1 MVPIT
6 TAVFRVLRI
15 YRYLL
20 LISVFTCQL
29 TLANAQY
36 FALAGHQKKAHI
48 RFRMVRDLIII
59 PLYINHKGPFNF
71 VLDSGVGLMIITDPK
86 LVDSIDVNTKRTILL
101 YGAGN
106 TISYEAFATSV
117 LDITIPGGI
126 VSKYVSAAI
135 FKKDHFGLSNYT
147 GMPIHGLL
155 GYEFFSQLAVKLNF
169 SDSTLVVGKPGTFKP
184 FKKGVQLPITIE
196 ERKPYVKTNIT
207 MPDGCPAEHKCI
219 VDLGA
224 THPLSLDN
232 KDFHKESVQKSIVA
246 NIGMG
251 LTGPIVGVLTRINE
265 ISLGKYSFKN
275 VITSFPD
282 SNIHMNYLVP
292 RDGNLGLGLLKKFNI
307 VLDYSSGKMYLK
319 PNYRFKEPFEHD
331 MSGLEFYAGGDDL
344 KRIIISRVEP
354 GSAGEEA
361 GLNEN
366 DEIMAVNLKP
376 VDQLGIMDIDRMF
389 RSKDDRSF
397 IIEYRRKEV
406 FYSTVITL
414 KRRI

>member
-1 MVPIT
+1 MFRLLPIG
-6 TAVFRVLRI
+6 
-15 YRYLL
+15 RYLL
-20 LISVFTCQL
+20 LIPVLICHF

-36 FALAGHQKKAHI
+36 FALAGHQKKARL
-48 RFRMVRDLIII
+48 RFQMLRDLMVI

-86 LVDSIDVNTKRTILL
+86 LVDSIDVNTKRTLKL

-106 TISYEAFATSV
+106 AISYEAYATSV
-117 LDITIPGGI
+117 LDIVIPGGL

-135 FKKDHFGLSNYT
+135 FKEDHFGLSNYT

-169 SDSTLVVGKPGTFKP
+169 SDSTLIAANPGSFKP
-184 FKKGVQLPITIE
+184 FKRGVELPISIE
-196 ERKPYVKTNIT
+196 ERKPYIKTNI
-207 MPDGCPAEHKCI
+207 MMADGCLAEHKFI

-232 KDFHKESVQKSIVA
+232 KDFHRESVQKSIVA

-251 LTGPIVGVLTRINE
+251 LTGPIVGVLSRINE
-265 ISLGKYSFKN
+265 INLGKYLFKD

-282 SNIHMNYLVP
+282 SNIHISYIVP
-292 RDGNLGLGLLKKFNI
+292 RDGNLGLGLLKKFNM
-307 VLDYSSGKMYLK
+307 VLDYSKGKMYLK
-319 PNYRFKEPFEHD
+319 ANYRFKEPFEHD
-331 MSGLEFYAGGDDL
+331 MTGLEYYAGGDDL
-344 KRIIISRVEP
+344 KRVIISRVEP

-361 GLNEN
+361 GFKEN
-366 DEIMAVNLKP
+366 DEITAINLKSIS
-376 VDQLGIMDIDRMF
+376 QLGIMDVDRMF
-389 RSKDDRSF
+389 RSKAERSF
-397 IIEYRRKEV
+397 IIEYRRKET
-406 FYSTVITL
+406 FYSTIITL

>member
-1 MVPIT
+1 MPIG
-6 TAVFRVLRI
+6 
-15 YRYLL
+15 RYLL
-20 LISVFTCQL
+20 LIPVLICHL

-36 FALAGHQKKAHI
+36 FALAGHQKKARL
-48 RFRMVRDLIII
+48 RFQMVRDLMVI

-86 LVDSIDVNTKRTILL
+86 LVDSIDVNTKRTLKL

-106 TISYEAFATSV
+106 AISYEAYATSV
-117 LDITIPGGI
+117 LDIVIPGGL

-135 FKKDHFGLSNYT
+135 FKEDHFGLSNYT

-169 SDSTLVVGKPGTFKP
+169 SDSTLIAANPGSFKP
-184 FKKGVQLPITIE
+184 FKRGVELPISIE
-196 ERKPYVKTNIT
+196 ERKPYIKTNIM
-207 MPDGCPAEHKCI
+207 MPDGCLAEHKFI

-232 KDFHKESVQKSIVA
+232 KDFHRESVQKSIVA

-251 LTGPIVGVLTRINE
+251 LTGPIVGVLSRINE
-265 ISLGKYSFKN
+265 INLGKYLFKD

-282 SNIHMNYLVP
+282 SNIHISYIVP
-292 RDGNLGLGLLKKFNI
+292 RDGNLGLGLLKKFNM
-307 VLDYSSGKMYLK
+307 VLDYSKGAMYLK
-319 PNYRFKEPFEHD
+319 ANYRFKEPFEHD
-331 MSGLEFYAGGDDL
+331 MTGLEYYAGGDDL
-344 KRIIISRVEP
+344 KRVIISRVEP

-361 GLNEN
+361 GFKEN
-366 DEIMAVNLKP
+366 DEITAINLKSIF
-376 VDQLGIMDIDRMF
+376 QLGIMDVDRMF
-389 RSKDDRSF
+389 RSKAERSL
-397 IIEYRRKEV
+397 IIEYRRKET
-406 FYSTVITL
+406 FYSTIITL

>member
-1 MVPIT
+1 MFP
-6 TAVFRVLRI
+6 VLLL

-20 LISVFTCQL
+20 LIAIFTCQL
-29 TLANAQY
+29 TLAKGQY
-36 FALAGHQKKAHI
+36 FALAGQKKKAHI
-48 RFRMVRDLIII
+48 HFQMVRDLVII

-86 LVDSIDVNTKRTILL
+86 LVDSIDVNTKRTIQL

-106 TISYEAFATSV
+106 AISYEAFATSA
-117 LDITIPGGI
+117 LDVVIPGGI

-135 FKKDHFGLSNYT
+135 FKKDHFGLSNFT

-169 SDSTLVVGKPGTFKP
+169 SDSTLIAAKPGTFKP
-184 FKKGVQLPITIE
+184 FKKGVELPISIE
-196 ERKPYVKTNIT
+196 ERKPYIKTNII
-207 MPDGCPAEHKCI
+207 MPDGCPAEHKFI

-232 KDFHKESVQKSIVA
+232 KTLHKESVQKSIVA

-251 LTGPIVGVLTRINE
+251 LTGPIAGVLSRISE
-265 ISLGKYSFKN
+265 INLGKYTFKN

-282 SNIHMNYLVP
+282 SNIHINYIVP

-307 VLDYSSGKMYLK
+307 VLDYFSGKMYLK
-319 PNYRFKEPFEHD
+319 ANYRFKEPFEHD
-331 MSGLEFYAGGDDL
+331 MSGLEFYASGDDL

-361 GLNEN
+361 GFIEN
-366 DEIMAVNLKP
+366 DEITAINLRS
-376 VDQLGIMDIDRMF
+376 VALLGIMDIDRMF

-397 IIEYRRKEV
+397 IVEYRRKEV